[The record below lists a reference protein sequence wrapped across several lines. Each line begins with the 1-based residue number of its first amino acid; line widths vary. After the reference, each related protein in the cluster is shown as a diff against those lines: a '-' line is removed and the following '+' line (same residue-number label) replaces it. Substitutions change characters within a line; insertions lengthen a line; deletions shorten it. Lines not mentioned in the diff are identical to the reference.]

1 MKKNNGG
8 ILIFGVCVLA
18 LSVFG
23 IIKIKD
29 YYNDRYV
36 ESDVVYVKVPEDQS
50 IELEELLDMSG
61 NVADTGKHYKFSG
74 FTESRKE
81 INVEFSIITDSSDD
95 LLKPG
100 DYLRV
105 SVSNTIVLNEKL
117 IPEPEVPE
125 SVLALLN

>member
-1 MKKNNGG
+1 MKKNKATTIVSICVLG
-8 ILIFGVCVLA
+8 LFVFGV
-18 LSVFG
+18 
-23 IIKIKD
+23 IKTKD

-50 IELEELLDMSG
+50 RDLEELLDMSG
-61 NVADTGKHYKFSG
+61 NVADTGKHYTFSG
-74 FTESRKE
+74 ITESKKE

-105 SVSNTIVLNEKL
+105 SVSNTIVLSEKV
-117 IPEPEVPE
+117 IPESEVPDP
-125 SVLALLN
+125 VRAHFN